1 MHRNRLAYLIAMF
14 ILSFSS
20 MTHAQ
25 VENTKLEADQAFI
38 EERYAEAVELYEGL
52 LSKEYVSAELHYNLG
67 NAYFKTNQVASAI
80 LHYERALKLAPN
92 DEDIQFNLKL
102 ANLSIKDKVEDI
114 PQLFFI
120 NWWNTVIKTFTTDG
134 WAWNAVVAFAI
145 GLLGFL
151 IFRFSSEEAMKR
163 LTFYAGVLSITW
175 GVFSVYAAQ
184 KNFVHAV
191 DDNRAVVFAT
201 TVTAKSAPDKKGKDL
216 FVIHEGLVVTVS
228 DELNGWVRIKLSN
241 GDVGWIQK
249 ESVEL
254 I

>member
-1 MHRNRLAYLIAMF
+1 MRRNKLTYLMALF
-14 ILSFSS
+14 VLSFSS

-25 VENTKLEADQAFI
+25 VDNTKLEADQAFI
-38 EERYAEAVELYEGL
+38 EGRYTEAVELYEGL

-67 NAYFKTNQVASAI
+67 NAYFKSNQVASAI

-134 WAWNAVVAFAI
+134 WAWHAVIAFAI

-163 LTFYAGVLSITW
+163 LTFYAGVLSIVW

-184 KNFVHAV
+184 KNFIHAV
-191 DDNRAVVFAT
+191 NDDRAVVFAT

-249 ESVEL
+249 EAVEL

>member
-1 MHRNRLAYLIAMF
+1 VLTLVILIFATMAQ
-14 ILSFSS
+14 
-20 MTHAQ
+20 AQ
-25 VENTKLEADQAFI
+25 VEETKVEADKAFI
-38 EERYAEAVELYEGL
+38 EGRYTEAVDLYQDI

-67 NAYFKTNQVASAI
+67 NAYFKSNQIAPAI

-92 DEDIQFNLKL
+92 DEDIRFNLKL
-102 ANLSIKDKVEDI
+102 ANLSVKDKVEEI

-134 WAWNAVVAFAI
+134 WAWNAVIAFGI

-151 IFRFSSEEAMKR
+151 VFRFSSDEGMRR
-163 LTFYAGVLSITW
+163 LTFYSAVLAITW
-175 GVFSVYAAQ
+175 GIFSVYSAQ

-191 DDNRAVVFAT
+191 QDNRAVVFAT

-228 DELNGWVRIKLSN
+228 DELNGWVRIKLAN
-241 GDVGWIQK
+241 GDVGWIQS
-249 ESVEL
+249 ETVEL